1 MLEFDVKVEGDYDSG
16 NAIQA
21 LQPTVEST
29 SANGNLGYQW
39 GGSLNTSTS
48 NQWLHVVVPISGDDV
63 GNVANWTFINQI
75 NLNVVDGYYP
85 APTMV
90 ILGYA
95 NFEFT
100 GAPGYPPVFSG
111 LANPASIPAGT
122 PSVTL
127 TGTVSGGNNNYLAN
141 GTPISVTINGNTQGT
156 TVNDSSGDFSITFTG
171 TGSLSPTSYP
181 ITYVS
186 ASDYQIFLG
195 GTNNATS
202 LTVTSAAPP
211 PTINPVT
218 LDPTGQNLQVS
229 VSTSLG
235 HTYYLLSATNLNPP
249 VVWSTNNTTAGTGGT
264 ITNLVPINLSKDL
277 FLQYQ
282 VQ

>member
-1 MLEFDVKVEGDYDSG
+1 M
-16 NAIQA
+16 
-21 LQPTVEST
+21 T
-29 SANGNLGYQW
+29 SA
-39 GGSLNTSTS
+39 SPS
-48 NQWLHVVVPISGDDV
+48 
-63 GNVANWTFINQI
+63 
-75 NLNVVDGYYP
+75 P
-85 APTMV
+85 AP
-90 ILGYA
+90 A
-95 NFEFT
+95 
-100 GAPGYPPVFSG
+100 
-111 LANPASIPAGT
+111 
-122 PSVTL
+122 
-127 TGTVSGGNNNYLAN
+127 
-141 GTPISVTINGNTQGT
+141 
-156 TVNDSSGDFSITFTG
+156 
-171 TGSLSPTSYP
+171 SLSPTSYP

-249 VVWSTNNTTAGTGGT
+249 VVWSTNNTTAETGGT